1 MKLRRSR
8 TAEIEVPDGYTGL
21 TRVPAADP
29 VAAFHAVQE
38 GVGRPVLLF
47 VAPHVGDFEAFRRT
61 LAHLPQGL
69 GVATVY
75 DAGRTRAGHPYVV
88 TAAPGGSLGD
98 RLSGGPLSPAAAVAL
113 TVRLAEALS
122 TAHAMGIV
130 HGDIRPEYV
139 WLADETTPALTGFG
153 LWSPAAPP
161 LSWAPVTCVHLAPE
175 VLEGAEPE
183 AAADVYALTSVLATA
198 LNGEPPHLAASW
210 AGHAALIQ
218 RKLEPPPTAGI
229 RPDVPEAL
237 LAVVRRGLAASP
249 ATRYASAAEL
259 AAALHAAGTAE
270 PVETV
275 RREATATFAP
285 PDLAAPLV
293 TEQHRLPPDPAV
305 PGTVPAAGPE
315 TVPARHGGSSP
326 LPLSSAGNPG
336 WKTRGEAVDNSA
348 DTTAA
353 GQGAGPLGDGPL
365 LSGSGEETPAVTP
378 RDAAG
383 PHGPLIG
390 MVPDLEVG
398 TAGTGGRRVLVV
410 AAAALAIVALAGVLG
425 VLGKGRSRPA
435 AARRPAP
442 TPSAPTAS
450 SHPAPT
456 ATRQAPVLSK
466 LELTRYQPA
475 KLKAVPA
482 PQQAVLTWTLPPD
495 ARRDGAGIIIRR
507 QPADDTPVVALSRTN
522 GRLPETYV
530 AVPLSAGRQYCF
542 LVGVLLR
549 RADGGTELAQSG
561 PVCAMP
567 R

>member
-8 TAEIEVPDGYTGL
+8 TAEIQVPDGYIGL

-29 VAAFHAVQE
+29 VVAFHAVQE

-47 VAPHVGDFEAFRRT
+47 VAPQVGDFEGFRRT
-61 LAHLPQGL
+61 LTHLPQGL
-69 GVATVY
+69 GIATVY

-139 WLADETTPALTGFG
+139 WLADETAPALTGFG

-175 VLEGAEPE
+175 VLEGAEPG

-198 LNGEPPHLAASW
+198 LNGEPPHLPAAW
-210 AGHAALIQ
+210 AGHATLIQ
-218 RKLEPPPTAGI
+218 RKLEPSPTAGT

-237 LAVVRRGLAASP
+237 LAVVRRGLAANP
-249 ATRYASAAEL
+249 ATRYASATEL
-259 AAALHAAGTAE
+259 ATALHAAKTTD
-270 PVETV
+270 PVDSA
-275 RREATATFAP
+275 RREATATLAP
-285 PDLAAPLV
+285 PDHAAPLL
-293 TEQHRLPPDPAV
+293 TEQ
-305 PGTVPAAGPE
+305 
-315 TVPARHGGSSP
+315 
-326 LPLSSAGNPG
+326 
-336 WKTRGEAVDNSA
+336 TR
-348 DTTAA
+348 
-353 GQGAGPLGDGPL
+353 P
-365 LSGSGEETPAVTP
+365 GEETAAPTPA
-378 RDAAG
+378 DSG
-383 PHGPLIG
+383 GPLVG
-390 MVPDLEVG
+390 MVADLEVG
-398 TAGTGGRRVLVV
+398 ANGSSGRRRMLVVV
-410 AAAALAIVALAGVLG
+410 AAALVIVAVTGVAGVW
-425 VLGKGRSRPA
+425 GKSRSPQA
-435 AARRPAP
+435 AARRPGP
-442 TPSAPTAS
+442 TLSASAFP

-507 QPADDTPVVALSRTN
+507 QPADDTPVVALSRAD

-530 AVPLSAGRQYCF
+530 AVPLTAGRQYCF

-549 RADGGTELAQSG
+549 RADGGTALAQSG